1 VHAARRRVFSR
12 VADVSDPARD
22 EAFMR
27 LALAEARAAL
37 ATEDVPIGCV
47 LVDDATGAVLAPGRN
62 LREAEQDPTG
72 HAEVVALRA
81 AARVRGRWRLDGT
94 TLYVTLEPCP
104 MCAGA
109 LVNARV
115 GRVVYGAADPKA
127 GAMGTLYDIGRDAR
141 LNHRLE
147 VVSGVLAEESAEL
160 LRGFFRARR

>member
-1 VHAARRRVFSR
+1 
-12 VADVSDPARD
+12 
-22 EAFMR
+22 MR

-47 LVDDATGAVLAPGRN
+47 LVDDASGEVLATGRN
-62 LREAEQDPTG
+62 VREAEQDPTG

-81 AARVRGRWRLDGT
+81 AARKRARWRLDGT

-115 GRVVYGAADPKA
+115 RRVVYAAADPKA
-127 GAMGTLYDIGRDAR
+127 GAAGTILDVCREPR
-141 LNHRLE
+141 LNHRLD
-147 VVSGVLAEESAEL
+147 VTAGVLADESAQL
-160 LRGFFRARR
+160 LREFFKARR

>member
-1 VHAARRRVFSR
+1 LRDATKNTQDD
-12 VADVSDPARD
+12 DVR
-22 EAFMR
+22 FMR
-27 LALAEARAAL
+27 LALDEARAAL

-47 LVDDATGAVLAPGRN
+47 LVDASGAVIASGRN
-62 LREAEQDPTG
+62 VREADQDPTG

-81 AARVRGRWRLDGT
+81 GARTRGRWRLDGT

-115 GRVVYGAADPKA
+115 ARVVYGATDPKA
-127 GAMGTLYDIGRDAR
+127 GAVGTLMDLCRDTR

-147 VVSGVLAEESAEL
+147 VTPGVLAEESATL
-160 LRGFFRARR
+160 LREFFKARR

>member
-1 VHAARRRVFSR
+1 
-12 VADVSDPARD
+12 
-22 EAFMR
+22 MR
-27 LALAEARAAL
+27 LALDEARAAL

-47 LVDDATGAVLAPGRN
+47 LVDDATGLVLATGRN
-62 LREAEQDPTG
+62 VREADQDPTG

-81 AARVRGRWRLDGT
+81 GAKARGRWRLEGT

-115 GRVVYGAADPKA
+115 ARVVYGPTDPKA
-127 GAMGTLYDIGRDAR
+127 GAVGTLMDLCRDAR

-147 VVSGVLAEESAEL
+147 VTTGVLAEESASL
-160 LRGFFRARR
+160 LREFFKARR